1 METIDPPIVARAYPE
16 GGGATMTKL
25 AYFQSR
31 KLMILLQNVMS
42 WVCFKSIDK
51 NAKKFSTGLLS
62 LILRNRKQYGITRE
76 KCQHQ
81 KKTEKLVLQLQH

>member
-1 METIDPPIVARAYPE
+1 
-16 GGGATMTKL
+16 
-25 AYFQSR
+25 
-31 KLMILLQNVMS
+31 MILLQNVMS

-51 NAKKFSTGLLS
+51 NAKKFSTGVVYDSLV